1 MKDYC
6 RNCDSEQIEE
16 RIAEIKK
23 ENIRFREYDD
33 SDIQEMFEDEIG
45 LCYDC
50 QKEEDADDFK
60 GEGWE

>member
-6 RNCDSEQIEE
+6 RYCDTEAIEE
-16 RIAEIKK
+16 RIADIKK
-23 ENIRFREYDD
+23 ENIRFAEYED

-50 QKEEDADDFK
+50 TKEENADFERDDY
-60 GEGWE
+60 

>member
-45 LCYDC
+45 LCYEC
-50 QKEEDADDFK
+50 QKEEDADDYK
-60 GEGWE
+60 GEGWD